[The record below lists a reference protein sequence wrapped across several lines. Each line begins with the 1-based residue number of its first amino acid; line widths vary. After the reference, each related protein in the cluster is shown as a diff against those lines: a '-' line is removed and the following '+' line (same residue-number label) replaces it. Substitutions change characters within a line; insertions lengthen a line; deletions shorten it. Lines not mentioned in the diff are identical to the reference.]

1 MAWIRTVPEH
11 EATGQLKRE
20 YDAAVKRAGH
30 VFHILKVQ
38 SLTPR
43 VLHAGI
49 GLYQALMLADDSPLS
64 RAEREA
70 IATAVSH
77 ANHCLY

>member
-1 MAWIRTVPEH
+1 MAWIETVPEDVA
-11 EATGQLKRE
+11 EGLLKRE
-20 YDAAVKRAGH
+20 YEQAIQRAGH

-49 GLYQALMLADDSPLS
+49 GLYQALMLTEDSPLT
-64 RAEREA
+64 RIEREA
-70 IATAVSH
+70 IATAVSQ
-77 ANHCLY
+77 ANGCHY

>member
-1 MAWIRTVPEH
+1 MAWIKTIPED
-11 EATGQLKRE
+11 EAAGLLRRE
-20 YDAAVKRAGH
+20 YEAAVKRAGH

-49 GLYQALMLADDSPLS
+49 GLYQALMLTEDSPLS

-70 IATAVSH
+70 IATAVSQ
-77 ANHCLY
+77 ANGCRY